1 MIDARNDLA
10 FLIGKRRTYH
20 GKYHRSGTAGLF
32 VSLLHPGRHTD
43 RIACANRGVE
53 FDIDASH
60 EAAVAER
67 RDLLEDL
74 VSIPKRGH
82 EGGRRDDAAVRTR
95 FCGGRLEV
103 QRIVVA
109 DRSAKARDPLGSYQI
124 KLVTLEGAAHEVRF
138 VFSILTPT

>member
-1 MIDARNDLA
+1 MIDVRNDLA
-10 FLIGKRRTYH
+10 LLIGKRRTYH
-20 GKYHRSGTAGLF
+20 DKYHRSGTAGLF

-43 RIACANRGVE
+43 GTARATRGIE

-67 RDLLEDL
+67 RDLFEDI

-95 FCGGRLEV
+95 FCRGR
-103 QRIVVA
+103 I
-109 DRSAKARDPLGSYQI
+109 
-124 KLVTLEGAAHEVRF
+124 
-138 VFSILTPT
+138 